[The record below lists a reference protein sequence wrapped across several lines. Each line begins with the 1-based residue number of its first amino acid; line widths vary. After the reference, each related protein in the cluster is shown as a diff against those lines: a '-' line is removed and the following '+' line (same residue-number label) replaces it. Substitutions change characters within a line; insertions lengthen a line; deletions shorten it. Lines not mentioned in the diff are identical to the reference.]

1 MYILIALLS
10 AFFAAI
16 TTILCKCGL
25 RDADSDAA
33 TALRTTIVLVLS
45 IAVVWITGEWHD
57 LPNVTGMT
65 LLFLILS
72 GCATGGSWLC
82 YFKALKTGDVN
93 RVAPIDKSS
102 TVLAML
108 MSFIFLGEQLT
119 AYKIIAMVLIGIG
132 TLMMSIHTGKRGS
145 KAGRWMIF
153 AWMSAIFA
161 ALTSILAKIGVQN
174 VNSNL
179 GTAIRTAVV
188 LVMAWAVL
196 FITGK
201 QHTVREIPENELGFI
216 CLSGLAT
223 GASWLCYYTALRG
236 GPAAAVAPID
246 KLSIAVSVLFSYVV
260 FGEKLSAKAFF
271 GLLISAAVIGHIP
284 LYKLIKRR
292 AVIMVLYMR
301 QFVHHNIFYRG

>member
-72 GCATGGSWLC
+72 GCATGGS
-82 YFKALKTGDVN
+82 GDVN

-188 LVMAWAVL
+188 LVMAWIVVAAK
-196 FITGK
+196 GK
-201 QHTVREIPENELGFI
+201 KNVF
-216 CLSGLAT
+216 SGLGGKAFVFIALSAVST
-223 GASWLCYYTALRG
+223 AASWLCYYYALKIG
-236 GPAAAVAPID
+236 DASVVVPID
-246 KLSIAVSVLFSYVV
+246 KLSILAVVLFSRI
-260 FGEKLSAKAFF
+260 FLKEKLTAMSSA
-271 GLLISAAVIGHIP
+271 GLVLIVAGTVFTI
-284 LYKLIKRR
+284 L
-292 AVIMVLYMR
+292 
-301 QFVHHNIFYRG
+301 

>member
-1 MYILIALLS
+1 MWIVYAFGSALAAGVTAILA
-10 AFFAAI
+10 
-16 TTILCKCGL
+16 KCGMQKT
-25 RDADSDAA
+25 DSHVV
-33 TALRTTIVLVLS
+33 TAVRTMVVLVFAWGMVLL
-45 IAVVWITGEWHD
+45 TGNIGD
-57 LPNVTGMT
+57 VARIDSRS

-72 GCATGGSWLC
+72 GLATGGSWLC

-188 LVMAWAVL
+188 LVMAWIVVAAK
-196 FITGK
+196 GK
-201 QHTVREIPENELGFI
+201 KNVF
-216 CLSGLAT
+216 SGLGGKAFVFIALSAVST
-223 GASWLCYYTALRG
+223 AASWLCYYYALKIG
-236 GPAAAVAPID
+236 DASVVVPID
-246 KLSIAVSVLFSYVV
+246 KLSILAVVLFSRI
-260 FGEKLSAKAFF
+260 FLKEKLTAMSSA
-271 GLLISAAVIGHIP
+271 GLVLIVAGTVFTI
-284 LYKLIKRR
+284 L
-292 AVIMVLYMR
+292 
-301 QFVHHNIFYRG
+301 

>member
-1 MYILIALLS
+1 MMYILIALLS

-179 GTAIRTAVV
+179 GTAIRTGLGGKAFVFIALSAVST
-188 LVMAWAVL
+188 A
-196 FITGK
+196 
-201 QHTVREIPENELGFI
+201 
-216 CLSGLAT
+216 
-223 GASWLCYYTALRG
+223 ASWLCYYYALKIG
-236 GPAAAVAPID
+236 DASVVVPID
-246 KLSIAVSVLFSYVV
+246 KLSILAVVLFSRI
-260 FGEKLSAKAFF
+260 FLKEKLTAMSSA
-271 GLLISAAVIGHIP
+271 GLVLIVAGTVFTI
-284 LYKLIKRR
+284 L
-292 AVIMVLYMR
+292 
-301 QFVHHNIFYRG
+301 

>member
-145 KAGRWMIF
+145 KAGRWI
-153 AWMSAIFA
+153 IFA

-188 LVMAWAVL
+188 LVMAWIVVAAK
-196 FITGK
+196 GK
-201 QHTVREIPENELGFI
+201 KNVF
-216 CLSGLAT
+216 SGLGGKAFVFIALSAVST
-223 GASWLCYYTALRG
+223 AASWLCYYYALKIG
-236 GPAAAVAPID
+236 DASVVVPID
-246 KLSIAVSVLFSYVV
+246 KLSILAVVLFSRI
-260 FGEKLSAKAFF
+260 FLKEKLTAMSSA
-271 GLLISAAVIGHIP
+271 GLVLIVAGTVFTI
-284 LYKLIKRR
+284 L
-292 AVIMVLYMR
+292 
-301 QFVHHNIFYRG
+301 

>member
-179 GTAIRTAVV
+179 GTAIR
-188 LVMAWAVL
+188 
-196 FITGK
+196 
-201 QHTVREIPENELGFI
+201 
-216 CLSGLAT
+216 LS
-223 GASWLCYYTALRG
+223 
-236 GPAAAVAPID
+236 
-246 KLSIAVSVLFSYVV
+246 
-260 FGEKLSAKAFF
+260 
-271 GLLISAAVIGHIP
+271 LIHISEP
-284 LYKLIKRR
+284 TRP
-292 AVIMVLYMR
+292 
-301 QFVHHNIFYRG
+301 

>member
-45 IAVVWITGEWHD
+45 IVVVWITGEWHD

-82 YFKALKTGDVN
+82 YFKALKMGDVN
-93 RVAPIDKSS
+93 KVAPIDKSS

-119 AYKIIAMVLIGIG
+119 MYKIIAMVLIGIG
-132 TLMMSIHTGKRGS
+132 TLMMSIHTGKSGT

-161 ALTSILAKIGVQN
+161 ALTSILAKIGVEN

-179 GTAIRTAVV
+179 GTTIRTAVV
-188 LVMAWAVL
+188 LVMAWIVVAAK
-196 FITGK
+196 GK
-201 QHTVREIPENELGFI
+201 KNVF
-216 CLSGLAT
+216 SGLGGKAFVFIALSAVST
-223 GASWLCYYTALRG
+223 AASWLCYYYAIQKG
-236 GPAAAVAPID
+236 VVSVVVPID
-246 KLSIAVSVLFSYVV
+246 KLSIVVSIVFSYFV
-260 FGEKLSAKAFF
+260 FKEKLTKKALL
-271 GLLISAAVIGHIP
+271 GLVL
-284 LYKLIKRR
+284 
-292 AVIMVLYMR
+292 MVLATISMA
-301 QFVHHNIFYRG
+301 IFA

>member
-1 MYILIALLS
+1 MMYILIALLS

-108 MSFIFLGEQLT
+108 MSFIFLGEQIT
-119 AYKIIAMVLIGIG
+119 AIRGIAIVLIAIG
-132 TLMMSIHTGKRGS
+132 TFLMIENKKTDVEKS
-145 KAGRWMIF
+145 KSKSWRIYAVLSAVF
-153 AWMSAIFA
+153 AS
-161 ALTSILAKIGVQN
+161 LTSILGKIGIERAE
-174 VNSNL
+174 SNL
-179 GTAIRTAVV
+179 GTVIRTSVV
-188 LVMAWAVL
+188 LIMAWLLVFAK
-196 FITGK
+196 GK
-201 QHTVREIPENELGFI
+201 QHTVKEVPR
-216 CLSGLAT
+216 
-223 GASWLCYYTALRG
+223 
-236 GPAAAVAPID
+236 
-246 KLSIAVSVLFSYVV
+246 
-260 FGEKLSAKAFF
+260 
-271 GLLISAAVIGHIP
+271 
-284 LYKLIKRR
+284 
-292 AVIMVLYMR
+292 
-301 QFVHHNIFYRG
+301 NI